1 MGSFLPMAVGL
12 VAIPLILEKL
22 GLERFGLLTLAWLI
36 VGYFSLFD
44 FGLGRA
50 LTKIIAEYVGAG
62 REEEVPQVF
71 WTSMVLML
79 SLGILGA
86 VLFWFLAPSLV
97 NILSVSLNHRGEA
110 VDIFRL
116 LATSLPIV
124 IILAGLRGVLEAYH
138 RFRIINLIRIP
149 LGAATYVLP
158 VVILWFND
166 SLIAVVIGLICVRVL
181 LVLIYV
187 GVIWKTAPALRLV
200 VLGDRKVIRRLL
212 GYGGWMTVSNL
223 VGPLMTY
230 MDGFVIGALLTVS
243 AVAFY
248 TVPYEVATKLW
259 IFPTAI
265 IAALFPLLSQKLARE
280 NDAAKRIFFGSVKF
294 LFFALFPL
302 ILTLISFSNELLT
315 FWLGSEFGNKSTL
328 ILQILLIGVF
338 VNSMAMF
345 PYSLLQSAG
354 YPRYTAFLHLVE
366 LPLYC
371 FLLVFLLKEFGIV
384 GAAVAW
390 LVRVSLDSSLL
401 VYIVCKCIPE
411 FARGVKL
418 LLVGQCLAMLIFIL
432 VMFNLTPFFK
442 VITSV
447 AVIVLTSIWG
457 INVVVAMCRAE
468 GIHNISGIR
477 KLLIEN

>member
-1 MGSFLPMAVGL
+1 
-12 VAIPLILEKL
+12 
-22 GLERFGLLTLAWLI
+22 
-36 VGYFSLFD
+36 
-44 FGLGRA
+44 
-50 LTKIIAEYVGAG
+50 
-62 REEEVPQVF
+62 
-71 WTSMVLML
+71 
-79 SLGILGA
+79 
-86 VLFWFLAPSLV
+86 
-97 NILSVSLNHRGEA
+97 
-110 VDIFRL
+110 
-116 LATSLPIV
+116 
-124 IILAGLRGVLEAYH
+124 
-138 RFRIINLIRIP
+138 
-149 LGAATYVLP
+149 
-158 VVILWFND
+158 
-166 SLIAVVIGLICVRVL
+166 
-181 LVLIYV
+181 
-187 GVIWKTAPALRLV
+187 
-200 VLGDRKVIRRLL
+200 
-212 GYGGWMTVSNL
+212 MTVSNL

-432 VMFNLTPFFK
+432 VMFNLTPFFN